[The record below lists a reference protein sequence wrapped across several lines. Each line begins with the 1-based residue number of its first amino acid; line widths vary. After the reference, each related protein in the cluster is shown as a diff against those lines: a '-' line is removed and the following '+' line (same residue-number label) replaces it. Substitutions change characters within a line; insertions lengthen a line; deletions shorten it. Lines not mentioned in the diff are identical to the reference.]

1 MLTKELELVRVSGER
16 TKDEL
21 EDTETAVHEL
31 EKQLKQKEWEITDQH
46 NMNRAKVSELEA
58 EIEQLKSSMSK
69 AQHRFEH
76 KHANLDQYAKEKE
89 QALIAAKDASLSV
102 FRLILVWQGVMQ
114 FSRGVAQSIVLYL
127 LEYLSQ
133 LLFSSVLGQVAVA
146 IGFLT
151 RDTSLIWNTGL
162 YLTGKNVDQY
172 TLC

>member
-69 AQHRFEH
+69 AQHIFEH
-76 KHANLDQYAKEKE
+76 KHAKLDQYAKEKE
-89 QALIAAKDASLSV
+89 QALIAAKDVCLSV
-102 FRLILVWQGVMQ
+102 FRLILFGKGSCN
-114 FSRGVAQSIVLYL
+114 FSGGSHKV
-127 LEYLSQ
+127 
-133 LLFSSVLGQVAVA
+133 
-146 IGFLT
+146 
-151 RDTSLIWNTGL
+151 
-162 YLTGKNVDQY
+162 
-172 TLC
+172 